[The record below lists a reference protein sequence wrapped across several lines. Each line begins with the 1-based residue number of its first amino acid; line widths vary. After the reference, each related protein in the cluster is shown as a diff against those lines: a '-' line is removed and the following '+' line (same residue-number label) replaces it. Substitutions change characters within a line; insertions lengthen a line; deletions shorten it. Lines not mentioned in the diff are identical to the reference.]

1 VTAAEH
7 ADLLELME
15 AMTEIAANATA
26 VIQSRGAGNGIR
38 TKADGSPVTAADEAS
53 EQAILAGLRRI
64 AAAVPI
70 VSEEQA
76 DREREAISEHASYF
90 LVDPLDGTREF
101 IAGRDEYTVNIALVS
116 DGSPVIGVIVAPA
129 RNLVWRGA
137 AGHGAE
143 RLAIVDG
150 KLSSARPIRTR
161 PCSTD
166 NLIVMVSR
174 SHLEPKTRLFLERF
188 PKARLV
194 QCGSSIKF
202 CHIAE
207 GVADIYPRLS
217 PTRDWDI
224 AAGHAI
230 LMAAGGRIATP
241 DGDRLVYGTADRTIP
256 GFIAWGGTSTS
267 VMG

>member
-1 VTAAEH
+1 MTAAEH

-15 AMTEIAANATA
+15 AMTEIAADAA
-26 VIQSRGAGNGIR
+26 AAIQNRGAGNGVR

-53 EQAILAGLRRI
+53 DEVILAGLSQI
-64 AAAVPI
+64 AATVPI
-70 VSEEQA
+70 VSEEHA
-76 DREREAISEHASYF
+76 DHEREAIGERASYF

-116 DGSPVIGVIVAPA
+116 NGAPVIGVIVAPA
-129 RNLVWRGA
+129 RNLAWRGA

-150 KLSSARPIRTR
+150 KLSGAQPIHTR
-161 PCSTD
+161 QCSTD
-166 NLIVMVSR
+166 DPVIMVSR
-174 SHLEPKTRLFLERF
+174 SHLEPNTRLFLERF

-207 GVADIYPRLS
+207 GVADLYPRLS

-230 LMAAGGRIATP
+230 LMAAGGRVAAR
-241 DGDRLVYGTADRTIP
+241 DGGRLVYGTPERTIP
-256 GFIAWGGTSTS
+256 GFIAWGGTSTH
-267 VMG
+267 VTG